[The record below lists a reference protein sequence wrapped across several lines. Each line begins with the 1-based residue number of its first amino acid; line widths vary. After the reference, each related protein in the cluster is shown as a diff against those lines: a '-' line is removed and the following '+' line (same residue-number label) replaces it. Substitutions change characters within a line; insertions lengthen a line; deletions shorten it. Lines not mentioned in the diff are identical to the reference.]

1 MMDKIEDTL
10 SAVAEG
16 IHGSEVPDNVY
27 SYLRT
32 RIRMQE
38 RVFIEAQDTA
48 YMHGCWVI
56 DHKESESW
64 LQLDEVGW
72 MLLYD
77 TLSKE
82 KKLPLSFFKGVSF
95 HLSSD
100 KMKKKMGCKFD
111 SGIFNWGAP
120 VVVSVAFDGVKM
132 GLWEMDEVKDWVTKT
147 YPDVPIFKEE
157 EWNESVKKHI
167 GEGLEDMVDM
177 DIPQGGDDVFIL

>member
-1 MMDKIEDTL
+1 MKDKITDSLTD
-10 SAVAEG
+10 VAKD
-16 IHGSEVPDNVY
+16 IHGTDMPDNVY

-32 RIRMQE
+32 RVRMQE

-82 KKLPLSFFKGVSF
+82 KNLPLSFFKGVSF
-95 HLSSD
+95 KLSSD
-100 KMKKKMGCKFD
+100 KMKRKMGCAFD
-111 SGIFNWGAP
+111 TGIYEWGAP
-120 VVVSVAFDGVKM
+120 VMVSVAFDGIKL

-157 EWNESVKKHI
+157 DWNASVKKYM